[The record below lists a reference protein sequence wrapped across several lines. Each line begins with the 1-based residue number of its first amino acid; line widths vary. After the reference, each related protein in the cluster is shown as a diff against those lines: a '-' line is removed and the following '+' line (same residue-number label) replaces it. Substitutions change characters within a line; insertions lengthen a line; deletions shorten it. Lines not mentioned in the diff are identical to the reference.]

1 MQQAPDARRRSGPA
15 GTVRAVALAPV
26 LSDIRDPPHRRAR
39 TVRPPRN
46 AATPRLWKPA
56 SRVVG
61 GGSRSAPG
69 GETGLL
75 HARQLHALPQT
86 RQVTRHNCIQAGR
99 TSRHGRAC
107 AWRSCCGNASRY
119 RSALTCCSRRSTEM
133 GGCRPCPGQLLLGD
147 HARAGAA
154 RADAARARHERRA
167 AAGRVRRSAAL
178 RLEEQLG
185 FKMAKYVC
193 RLTRSTTTAR
203 SVPSRQLA
211 PTISN
216 YSPSRRSSPDYSQR
230 VVAGGEHPP
239 PRFARM
245 ARCQPEADPMRP
257 FPHPAADLEQP

>member
-1 MQQAPDARRRSGPA
+1 MRVVDAGPA

-26 LSDIRDPPHRRAR
+26 LSDIRDHRI
-39 TVRPPRN
+39 
-46 AATPRLWKPA
+46 AAPERSPA
-56 SRVVG
+56 PQRGYTALV
-61 GGSRSAPG
+61 
-69 GETGLL
+69 ETGFAEWRGGVRGRRLGRNRPATRSTA
-75 HARQLHALPQT
+75 ARAAPNPPGDPAQLA
-86 RQVTRHNCIQAGR
+86 IQAGR

-185 FKMAKYVC
+185 FKKAKYVC

-211 PTISN
+211 RR
-216 YSPSRRSSPDYSQR
+216 PSQLQP
-230 VVAGGEHPP
+230 VAPI
-239 PRFARM
+239 
-245 ARCQPEADPMRP
+245 
-257 FPHPAADLEQP
+257 